1 VARKE
6 LTRQETPRETALV
19 GLGLLGFCAGLI
31 ILLVALALGFHFE
44 SSPSADA
51 DTAKAQQIAV
61 PAVVALVTGVVA
73 LAARRRAWAVTVAW
87 VAAGAAIVAI
97 LLTILLPGAEY

>member
-1 VARKE
+1 MARKVA
-6 LTRQETPRETALV
+6 QKETPRETALV
-19 GLGLLGFCAGLI
+19 ALGLLAFCTGFI
-31 ILLVALALGFHFE
+31 ILLVAFALGLHFA

-73 LAARRRAWAVTVAW
+73 LTARRRAWAMTVAW
-87 VAAGAAIVAI
+87 VGAGAAVVAI
-97 LLTILLPGAEY
+97 LLTVLLPGG